1 MNIGLVGRHKVAISI
16 QCVAMITPVPILGEP
31 ESGPLLVPPPAIT
44 VQVPTP
50 LRAASNGASEL
61 PLSAATV
68 RAALSELA
76 KSHPSLHKS
85 ICDET
90 GAVRRHINLFVNS
103 SHIRDLAHLDT
114 ALAPGDTLTILPAVS
129 GGLPC
134 PNV

>member
-1 MNIGLVGRHKVAISI
+1 MIEGGPSFVREPRSEEGSQFTILVNPIPRL
-16 QCVAMITPVPILGEP
+16 MVPA
-31 ESGPLLVPPPAIT
+31 PAIT

-50 LRAASNGASEL
+50 LRSATKGASEIS
-61 PLSAATV
+61 LSAATV
-68 RAALSELA
+68 RAALTEIA
-76 KSHPSLHKS
+76 DRHPALHKS

-103 SHIRDLAHLDT
+103 FHIRDLSELDT
-114 ALAPGDTLTILPAVS
+114 PLATGDNLIILPAVS